1 MLHSDNRTDHG
12 RNFRSKWDGYK
23 NNRIDGGILWEQC
36 DVNNV
41 KVGQDGMDR
50 HVFIILSIIYVTNEG
65 ETCVTSS

>member
-23 NNRIDGGILWEQC
+23 NNGIDGGILWEQC

-41 KVGQDGMDR
+41 KVGQDGMGWTATYSLYY
-50 HVFIILSIIYVTNEG
+50 LSYM
-65 ETCVTSS
+65 